1 MHSVPSFRLRASF
14 PVDLHVHR
22 ADPQALAA
30 VNAFALIAVNAEQRK
45 STHELEEHRNGTEVF
60 AERPVI
66 LEGKG
71 QRNARNVVECVPG
84 EEQSEHDLFQMRNF
98 HQEKPGHQR

>member
-45 STHELEEHRNGTEVF
+45 STHELEEHRNGTEVL
-60 AERPVI
+60 AERTVV
-66 LEGKG
+66 LERKR
-71 QRNARNVVECVPG
+71 QRNARNVIERVPG